1 MAAAAKKRLPKELQE
16 FKRGLKELTFY
27 QKVKA
32 YFDCSPFMYDFDGLK
47 MDIILKSF
55 SKDERGEYYRRYE
68 PIYNA
73 IDRYGD
79 RIRAINGNR
88 IIYGNYL
95 DKTFKQRDMFLYTA
109 DFLNLALPMIA
120 EALEGTGEES
130 TKKKLTEA
138 LTSLKGYRRVSI
150 AAPEIGINKK
160 GTSYEVRL
168 EAEDKAL
175 KGVIQTL
182 KELLSL
188 LKCYLEA
195 LKEFL
200 EWVGTPELL
209 PKEFY
214 DMENALLSRYKSIDV
229 DSLRKDKAK
238 NPDYKKFPLFFA
250 DHDIVEEYLS
260 IDYKELPLT
269 VDISKENNLF
279 ANAYRSLY
287 NY

>member
-1 MAAAAKKRLPKELQE
+1 MAATAKKRLPKELQE

-32 YFDCSPFMYDFDGLK
+32 YFDCSPYTYDIDSLK
-47 MDIILKSF
+47 MDIILQSF
-55 SKDERGEYYRRYE
+55 PQEERKEFSRRYL
-68 PIYNA
+68 PIHNA
-73 IDRYGD
+73 IERYGD
-79 RIRAINGNR
+79 RVRAINANR
-88 IIYGNYL
+88 IIYTNYL
-95 DKTFKQRDMFLYTA
+95 DTTFKQRDTYLYTA

-120 EALEGTGEES
+120 EALEGTREES

-150 AAPEIGINKK
+150 AAPEVELNKK

-214 DMENALLSRYKSIDV
+214 DMETYLLSRYKPIDV